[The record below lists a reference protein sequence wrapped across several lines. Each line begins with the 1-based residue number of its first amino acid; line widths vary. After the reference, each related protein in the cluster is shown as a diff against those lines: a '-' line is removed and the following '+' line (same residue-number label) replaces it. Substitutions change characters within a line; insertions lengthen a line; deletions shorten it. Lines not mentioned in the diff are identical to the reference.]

1 MIRLLLLG
9 LLCSPLYAE
18 LDLTLPPIP
27 DEEVVELEKKFRD
40 NFNFI
45 EIKEP
50 PTRKQR
56 IIYWTLNGL
65 DVYTTYEGLKNPN
78 ISEANRIL
86 GKRPSLEELVVHKII
101 FAGLI
106 GENLNTYSYTLM
118 NTALGIAVVRNIYI
132 TNTTSSCTI
141 NFYADGSRVPC

>member
-27 DEEVVELEKKFRD
+27 DEEVIELEKKFRD

-45 EIKEP
+45 EIKKP
-50 PTRKQR
+50 PTRQQR
-56 IIYWTLNGL
+56 ILYWTLNAL

-78 ISEANRIL
+78 ITEGNPFHSD
-86 GKRPSLEELVVHKII
+86 KPSLEELVIHKII
-101 FAGLI
+101 FAGLL
-106 GENLNTYSYTLM
+106 GENLSTYSYTFM

-132 TNTTSSCTI
+132 TNTTSPCTI
-141 NFYADGSRVPC
+141 NFYADGSRVLC

>member
-27 DEEVVELEKKFRD
+27 DKEVVELEKKFRD

-45 EIKEP
+45 EIKKP

-56 IIYWTLNGL
+56 IIYWTLHGL

-78 ISEANRIL
+78 IIEGNPFHSD
-86 GKRPSLEELVVHKII
+86 KPSLEELIVHKII
-101 FAGLI
+101 FAGLL
-106 GENLNTYSYTLM
+106 GENLSTYSYTFM
-118 NTALGIAVVRNIYI
+118 NTALSVAIVRNIYI
-132 TNTTSSCTI
+132 INTTSSCTI
-141 NFYADGSRVPC
+141 NFYTDGSRVPC